1 MCDDEIHQFEG
12 TILAPGTKLNRRDF
26 GLSAAAAARLAASA
40 ARAQATVTEKDVDIK
55 TADGV
60 ADAALFYPQGPSSG
74 KGGKWPAVLIWT
86 DIGGL
91 RPVFRDM
98 GRRLA
103 AQGYV
108 VLVPNP
114 FYRKGRAP
122 GVTEGLDFS
131 RPDDRPKFMTL
142 AGSIAGPGAVETD
155 APAFLAFLDAQPQTD
170 RRKKAGTQG
179 YCMGGPLVYRT
190 AAVLPDRIAAAVTC
204 HGGGLVTQTP
214 ASPHLLI
221 PKMKAEVYSAVAA
234 NDDARS
240 PTDKDVLKKAF
251 ADAGKTAGVEVYEG
265 CNHGW
270 CVKGSAVY
278 NEAGAERAWAKLSD
292 LYKRKLV

>member
-12 TILAPGTKLNRRDF
+12 TLRVPEAPMSRRAF
-26 GLSAAAAARLAASA
+26 GLSAAAAAGLSATLAH
-40 ARAQATVTEKDVDIK
+40 AQASVVEKDVDIK
-55 TADGV
+55 TADGT
-60 ADAALFYPQGPSSG
+60 ADAALFYPQG
-74 KGGKWPAVLIWT
+74 KGKWPAVLIWT
-86 DIGGL
+86 DILGL

-98 GRRLA
+98 GKRLA

-122 GVTEGLDFS
+122 AVTEGIDFS
-131 RPDDRPKFMTL
+131 KPEDRPKFMTL
-142 AGSIAGPGAVETD
+142 AGSIAGPNAVETD
-155 APAFLAFLDAQPQTD
+155 APAFFAFLDGLPQVD
-170 RRKKAGTQG
+170 KKRKAGTQG

-204 HGGGLVTQTP
+204 HGGGLVTNTP

-234 NDDARS
+234 NDDARA

-251 ADAGKTAGVEVYEG
+251 ADAGKTARVEVYDG

-270 CVKGSAVY
+270 CVPGSAVY
-278 NEAGAERAWAKLSD
+278 NQAGAERAWAELTA
-292 LYKRKLV
+292 LYKKKLV

>member
-1 MCDDEIHQFEG
+1 MCDENIHQGLVDPSFS
-12 TILAPGTKLNRRDF
+12 RRAF
-26 GLSAAAAARLAASA
+26 GLSAAAAAALAATLA
-40 ARAQATVTEKDVDIK
+40 HAEETVIEKDVDVK
-55 TADGV
+55 TPDGT
-60 ADAALFYPQGPSSG
+60 ADAALFYPKG
-74 KGGKWPAVLIWT
+74 KGKWPAVLIWT
-86 DIGGL
+86 DIFGL

-114 FYRKGRAP
+114 FYRKGRAA
-122 GVTEGLDFS
+122 GLADGLDFS
-131 RPDDRPKFMTL
+131 KPDDRAKLMAL
-142 AGSIAGPGAVETD
+142 AGTISGSGAVEND

-170 RRKKAGTQG
+170 KKKKAGTQG

-190 AAVLPDRIAAAVTC
+190 AAILPDRIGGAVTC
-204 HGGGLVTQTP
+204 HGGGLVTKTP

-221 PKMKAEVYSAVAA
+221 PKIKAEIYSAVAA
-234 NDDARS
+234 NDDKNA

-251 ADAGKTAGVEVYEG
+251 ADAGKKATVLVYDD
-265 CNHGW
+265 CQHGW

-278 NEAGAERAWAKLSD
+278 NEVGAEKAWAELTA
-292 LYKRKLV
+292 LYKRNLV

>member
-12 TILAPGTKLNRRDF
+12 TLRVAETPLSRRGF
-26 GLSAAAAARLAASA
+26 ALSVAAAASLSATLAH
-40 ARAQATVTEKDVDIK
+40 AQATVTEKDVDIK
-55 TADGV
+55 TPDGTC
-60 ADAALFYPQGPSSG
+60 DAAVFHPQG
-74 KGGKWPAVLIWT
+74 KGKWPAVLIWT

-91 RPVFRDM
+91 RPAFRDM

-122 GVTEGLDFS
+122 AVTEGLDFS
-131 RPDDRPKFMTL
+131 RPDDRPKFMAL
-142 AGSIAGPGAVETD
+142 AGSIGAQNAAEGD
-155 APAFLAFLDAQPQTD
+155 AKALLVWLDAQPQVD
-170 RRKKAGTQG
+170 RKKKAGTQG

-190 AAVLPDRIAAAVTC
+190 AAALPGRIGGAGTF
-204 HGGGLVTQTP
+204 HGGGLVTKTD

-234 NDDARS
+234 NDDERS
-240 PTDKDVLKKAF
+240 PTDKEVLKKAF
-251 ADAGKTAGVEVYEG
+251 ADAGKTATVEVYNG

-278 NEAGAERAWAKLSD
+278 NEAGAERAWAKLTD
-292 LYKRKLV
+292 LYKRNLV

>member
-1 MCDDEIHQFEG
+1 MCDDDIHQFEG
-12 TILAPGTKLNRRDF
+12 TILATETPMSRRAF
-26 GLSAAAAARLAASA
+26 GLSAAAAASLAASVSA
-40 ARAQATVTEKDVDIK
+40 SMAHAQATVTEKDVDIK
-55 TADGV
+55 TADGT
-60 ADAALFYPQGPSSG
+60 ADAALFYPSG
-74 KGGKWPAVLIWT
+74 KGKWPAVLIWT

-114 FYRKGRAP
+114 FYRGGRAP
-122 GVTEGLDFS
+122 AVTEGLDFGK
-131 RPDDRPKFMTL
+131 PDGRAKLMTL
-142 AGSIAGPGAVETD
+142 AGGATAPNAVETD

-170 RRKKAGTQG
+170 KKKGAGTQG
-179 YCMGGPLVYRT
+179 YCMGGPMVYRT
-190 AAVLPDRIAAAVTC
+190 AAALPDRIRGAVTC
-204 HGGGLVTQTP
+204 HGGGLVTQTA

-234 NDDARS
+234 NDDQRA

-251 ADAGKTAGVEVYEG
+251 ADAGKKATVLVYDG
-265 CNHGW
+265 CSHGW

-278 NEAGAERAWAKLSD
+278 NEAGAEKAWAELTA
-292 LYKRKLV
+292 LYKRNLV

>member
-1 MCDDEIHQFEG
+1 MCDDEIHQGED
-12 TILAPGTKLNRRDF
+12 TLRVPDLPLSRRMF
-26 GLSAAAAARLAASA
+26 GLAAAAAATFAADMA
-40 ARAQATVTEKDVDIK
+40 HAEATVTEKDVDVK

-60 ADAALFYPQGPSSG
+60 ADAALFYPSG
-74 KGGKWPAVLIWT
+74 KGKWPAVLIWT
-86 DIGGL
+86 DIFGL

-122 GVTEGLDFS
+122 AVGADAFDFS
-131 RPDDRPKFMTL
+131 KPEDRAKLMAL
-142 AGSIAGPGAVETD
+142 AGTIGGPNTVESD

-170 RRKKAGTQG
+170 KKKKAGTQG

-190 AAVLPDRIAAAVTC
+190 AAALPDRIGGAVTC
-204 HGGGLVTQTP
+204 HGGGLVSQTP

-234 NDDARS
+234 NDDARA

-251 ADAGKTAGVEVYEG
+251 ADAGKTARVEVYDG

-278 NEAGAERAWAKLSD
+278 NEAGAERAWSERAA
-292 LYKRKLV
+292 LYKRNLS

>member
-1 MCDDEIHQFEG
+1 MCDDDIHQGLVDPSFS
-12 TILAPGTKLNRRDF
+12 RRAF
-26 GLSAAAAARLAASA
+26 GLSAAAAATLAATLA
-40 ARAQATVTEKDVDIK
+40 HAQDSVEEKDVDVK
-55 TADGV
+55 TPDGM
-60 ADAALFYPQGPSSG
+60 ADAALFYPKG
-74 KGGKWPAVLIWT
+74 KGKWPAVLIWT
-86 DIGGL
+86 DIFGL

-114 FYRKGRAP
+114 FYRKGRADAV
-122 GVTEGLDFS
+122 GADKFDFAKPEE
-131 RPDDRPKFMTL
+131 RAKLMPI
-142 AGSIAGPGAVETD
+142 AGSITGPGTVEGD
-155 APAFLAFLDAQPQTD
+155 APAFFAFLDAQPQTD
-170 RRKKAGTQG
+170 KKKGAGTQG

-190 AAVLPDRIAAAVTC
+190 AAVLPDRIRGAVTC

-234 NDDARS
+234 NDDQRA

-251 ADAGKTAGVEVYEG
+251 ADAGKKATVLVYDG
-265 CNHGW
+265 CQHGW

-278 NEAGAERAWAKLSD
+278 NEAGAEKAWAELTA
-292 LYKRKLV
+292 LYKRNLV

>member
-1 MCDDEIHQFEG
+1 MCDDDIH
-12 TILAPGTKLNRRDF
+12 PGLFDDIELSRRTF
-26 GLSAAAAARLAASA
+26 GLSAAAAATLAATMA
-40 ARAQATVTEKDVDIK
+40 HAEATVEEKNVDVK
-55 TADGV
+55 TPDGV
-60 ADAALFYPQGPSSG
+60 ADAALYYPKG
-74 KGGKWPAVLIWT
+74 KGTWPAVLIWT

-98 GRRLA
+98 GKRLA

-114 FYRKGRAP
+114 FYRVKKAPIVDGPMDFNDAASRAKIMEPANRKGMDVE
-122 GVTEGLDFS
+122 GTERD
-131 RPDDRPKFMTL
+131 
-142 AGSIAGPGAVETD
+142 AV
-155 APAFLAFLDAQPQTD
+155 AYLAFLDAQPQTNKK
-170 RRKKAGTQG
+170 KKAGTQG

-190 AAVLPDRIAAAVTC
+190 AAMLPDRIGGAVTC
-204 HGGGLVTQTP
+204 HGGGLVSKDD

-234 NDDARS
+234 NDDQRS

-251 ADAGKTAGVEVYEG
+251 GDAGKKATVLVYDG

-270 CVKGSAVY
+270 CVKDNGAVY
-278 NEAGAERAWAKLSD
+278 NETGAEKAWAELTA
-292 LYKRKLV
+292 LYKRNLV

>member
-12 TILAPGTKLNRRDF
+12 TIRVPEAPLSRRSF
-26 GLSAAAAARLAASA
+26 GLSAAAAASLAATMA
-40 ARAQATVTEKDVDIK
+40 HAQATVTEKDVDIK
-55 TADGV
+55 TPDGTC
-60 ADAALFYPQGPSSG
+60 DAALFYPSG
-74 KGGKWPAVLIWT
+74 KGKWPAVLIWT

-91 RPVFRDM
+91 RPAFRDM

-122 GVTEGLDFS
+122 AVTDGLDFGKPEG
-131 RPDDRPKFMTL
+131 RAAMMQL
-142 AGSIAGPGAVETD
+142 AGTIAAPNAVESD

-170 RRKKAGTQG
+170 KKKKAGTQG

-190 AAVLPDRIAAAVTC
+190 AAVAADRIGAGVTC

-221 PKMKAEVYSAVAA
+221 PKMKAEIYSAVAA
-234 NDDARS
+234 NDDQRA

-251 ADAGKTAGVEVYEG
+251 ADAGKTARVEVYDG

-278 NEAGAERAWAKLSD
+278 NEAGAERAWTELSN
-292 LYKRKLV
+292 LYKKKLV

>member
-1 MCDDEIHQFEG
+1 MCDDEIHQGED
-12 TILAPGTKLNRRDF
+12 TLRVPELPLSRRMF
-26 GLSAAAAARLAASA
+26 GLAAAAAATFAADMA
-40 ARAQATVTEKDVDIK
+40 HAEATVIEKDVDVK

-60 ADAALFYPQGPSSG
+60 ADAALFYPSG
-74 KGGKWPAVLIWT
+74 KGKWPAVLIWT
-86 DIGGL
+86 DIFGL

-98 GRRLA
+98 GKRLA

-122 GVTEGLDFS
+122 AVGADAFDFS
-131 RPDDRPKFMTL
+131 KPDDRAKLMAL
-142 AGSIAGPGAVETD
+142 AGTIGGPDSVEKD

-170 RRKKAGTQG
+170 KKKKAGTQG

-190 AAVLPDRIAAAVTC
+190 AAVLPDRIGGAATF
-204 HGGGLVTQTP
+204 HGGGLVSQTP

-234 NDDARS
+234 NDDARA

-251 ADAGKTAGVEVYEG
+251 ADAGKKATVVVYDG

-270 CVKGSAVY
+270 TVKGSAVY
-278 NEAGAERAWAKLSD
+278 NEAGAEKAWAELTA
-292 LYKRKLV
+292 LYKRNLV

>member
-1 MCDDEIHQFEG
+1 MCDDEIHQDLVDPS
-12 TILAPGTKLNRRDF
+12 ISRRAF
-26 GLSAAAAARLAASA
+26 GLSAAAAASLAATLA
-40 ARAQATVTEKDVDIK
+40 HAQDTVVEKDVDVK
-55 TADGV
+55 TPDGV
-60 ADAALFYPQGPSSG
+60 ADAALFYPKG
-74 KGGKWPAVLIWT
+74 KGKWPAVLIWT
-86 DIGGL
+86 DIFGL

-114 FYRKGRAP
+114 FYRKGRA
-122 GVTEGLDFS
+122 TEVGADKFDFS
-131 RPDDRPKFMTL
+131 KPEERAKLMPI
-142 AGSIAGPGAVETD
+142 AASITGPGTVESD
-155 APAFLAFLDAQPQTD
+155 APAFIAFLDSQPQTD
-170 RRKKAGTQG
+170 KKKKAGTQG

-190 AAVLPDRIAAAVTC
+190 AAIVPNRIAGAVTC
-204 HGGGLVTQTP
+204 HGGGLVTKTDS
-214 ASPHLLI
+214 SPHLLI

-251 ADAGKTAGVEVYEG
+251 ADAGKKATVLVYDG
-265 CNHGW
+265 CQHGW

-278 NEAGAERAWAKLSD
+278 NEAGAEKAWAELSA
-292 LYKRKLV
+292 LYKRNLV

>member
-12 TILAPGTKLNRRDF
+12 TLRVAETPLSRRGF
-26 GLSAAAAARLAASA
+26 ALSAAAAASLAATLA
-40 ARAQATVTEKDVDIK
+40 HAEATVTEKDVDIK
-55 TADGV
+55 TPDGTC
-60 ADAALFYPQGPSSG
+60 DAAVFYPQG
-74 KGGKWPAVLIWT
+74 KGKWPAVLIWT

-91 RPVFRDM
+91 RPAFRDM

-131 RPDDRPKFMTL
+131 KAEDRPKFMAL
-142 AGSIAGPGAVETD
+142 AGTIAGPNAVESD
-155 APAFLAFLDAQPQTD
+155 APVFLAWLDAQPQVD
-170 RRKKAGTQG
+170 KKKKAGTQG

-190 AAVLPDRIAAAVTC
+190 AAALPDRIGGAGTF

-234 NDDARS
+234 NDDARA

-251 ADAGKTAGVEVYEG
+251 ADAGKKASVEVYDG

-278 NEAGAERAWAKLSD
+278 NEAGAERAWAKLTD

>member
-12 TILAPGTKLNRRDF
+12 TILAPETPMSRRAF
-26 GLSAAAAARLAASA
+26 GLSAAAAASLAATLA
-40 ARAQATVTEKDVDIK
+40 HAQATVTEKDVDIK
-55 TADGV
+55 TADGTC
-60 ADAALFYPQGPSSG
+60 DAALFYPQG
-74 KGGKWPAVLIWT
+74 KGKWPAVLIWT
-86 DIGGL
+86 DIMGL

-114 FYRKGRAP
+114 FYRKARA
-122 GVTEGLDFS
+122 TETVKLDFS
-131 RPDDRPKFMTL
+131 KPDERALLMPM
-142 AGSIAGPGAVETD
+142 AASIGAPGAVEGD
-155 APAFLAFLDAQPQTD
+155 ASAFLAFLDAQPQTD
-170 RRKKAGTQG
+170 KKKGAGTQG

-190 AAVLPDRIAAAVTC
+190 AAVLPDRIKGAVTC

-234 NDDARS
+234 NDDQRA

-251 ADAGKTAGVEVYEG
+251 ADAGKKATVLVYDG

-278 NEAGAERAWAKLSD
+278 NEAGAEKAWAELTA
-292 LYKRKLV
+292 LYKRNLV

>member
-12 TILAPGTKLNRRDF
+12 TLRVAETPLSRRGF
-26 GLSAAAAARLAASA
+26 ALSAAAAASLSATLAH
-40 ARAQATVTEKDVDIK
+40 AQATVTEKDVDIR
-55 TADGV
+55 TADGTC
-60 ADAALFYPQGPSSG
+60 DAAVFYPQG
-74 KGGKWPAVLIWT
+74 KRKWPAVLIWT

-91 RPVFRDM
+91 RPAFRDM

-108 VLVPNP
+108 VLAPNP
-114 FYRKGRAP
+114 FYRKGSAP
-122 GVTEGLDFS
+122 AVTEGLDFS
-131 RPDDRPKFMTL
+131 RPDDRPKFMAL
-142 AGSIAGPGAVETD
+142 AGSIGAPNAVEGD
-155 APAFLAFLDAQPQTD
+155 AKALLAWLDAQPQVD
-170 RRKKAGTQG
+170 GKKKAGTQG

-190 AAVLPDRIAAAVTC
+190 AAALPDRIGGAGTF
-204 HGGGLVTQTP
+204 HGGGLVTKTD

-251 ADAGKTAGVEVYEG
+251 ADAGKRATVEVYEG

-278 NEAGAERAWAKLSD
+278 NEAGAERAWAKLTD
-292 LYKRKLV
+292 LYKRNLV

>member
-1 MCDDEIHQFEG
+1 MCDDDIHQFEG
-12 TILAPGTKLNRRDF
+12 TIRAPETPISRRTF
-26 GLSAAAAARLAASA
+26 GLSAAAAASLSATVAASLA
-40 ARAQATVTEKDVDIK
+40 HAQATVTEKDVDIK
-55 TADGV
+55 TADGTC
-60 ADAALFYPQGPSSG
+60 DAALFYPSG
-74 KGGKWPAVLIWT
+74 KGKWPAVLIWT

-98 GRRLA
+98 GKRLA

-122 GVTEGLDFS
+122 AVTAGLDFS
-131 RPDDRPKFMTL
+131 KAEDRPKFFEL
-142 AGSIAGPGAVETD
+142 AGSISGPNAVETD

-170 RRKKAGTQG
+170 KKKKAGTQG

-190 AAVLPDRIAAAVTC
+190 AAVAADRIAAGVTC
-204 HGGGLVTQTP
+204 HGGNLVTNTP

-221 PKMKAEVYSAVAA
+221 PKMKAEIYSAVAA
-234 NDDARS
+234 NDDQRA
-240 PTDKDVLKKAF
+240 PTDKDTLKKAF
-251 ADAGKTAGVEVYEG
+251 ADAGKTARIEVYDG

-278 NEAGAERAWAKLSD
+278 NEAGAERAWAELTA
-292 LYKRKLV
+292 LYKKKLV

>member
-1 MCDDEIHQFEG
+1 MCDDDIHQFEG
-12 TILAPGTKLNRRDF
+12 TILATETPLSRRAF
-26 GLSAAAAARLAASA
+26 GLSAAAAASLAATVSA
-40 ARAQATVTEKDVDIK
+40 SMAHAQATVTEKDVDIK

-60 ADAALFYPQGPSSG
+60 CDAALFYPAG
-74 KGGKWPAVLIWT
+74 KGKWPAVLIWT

-108 VLVPNP
+108 VLAPNP
-114 FYRKGRAP
+114 FYRGGRAP
-122 GVTEGLDFS
+122 AVTEGLDFGN
-131 RPDDRPKFMTL
+131 PDGRAKLMKL
-142 AGSIAGPGAVETD
+142 AGGATGPNAVETD
-155 APAFLAFLDAQPQTD
+155 TPAFLAFLDAQPQTD
-170 RRKKAGTQG
+170 KKKKAGTQG
-179 YCMGGPLVYRT
+179 YCMGGPMVYR
-190 AAVLPDRIAAAVTC
+190 AVAVAPDRIGAGVTC

-221 PKMKAEVYSAVAA
+221 PKMNAEIYSAVAA
-234 NDDARS
+234 NDDQRA

-251 ADAGKTAGVEVYEG
+251 ADAGKTARVEVYDG

-278 NEAGAERAWAKLSD
+278 NEAGAERAWSELTA
-292 LYKRKLV
+292 LYKKKLV

>member
-12 TILAPGTKLNRRDF
+12 TIRAPETPMSRRAF
-26 GLSAAAAARLAASA
+26 GLSAAAAAGLSASVAASLA
-40 ARAQATVTEKDVDIK
+40 HAQATVTEKDVDIK
-55 TADGV
+55 TPDGTC
-60 ADAALFYPQGPSSG
+60 DAALFYPQG
-74 KGGKWPAVLIWT
+74 KGKWPAVLIWT
-86 DIGGL
+86 DIMGL

-114 FYRKGRAP
+114 FYRKARA
-122 GVTEGLDFS
+122 TETVSLDFS
-131 RPDDRPKFMTL
+131 KPDERAKLMPMAATIG
-142 AGSIAGPGAVETD
+142 APGAVEGD
-155 APAFLAFLDAQPQTD
+155 APAFFTFLDGLPQTD
-170 RRKKAGTQG
+170 KKKKAGTQG

-190 AAVLPDRIAAAVTC
+190 AAVLPDRIAAGVTC

-221 PKMKAEVYSAVAA
+221 PKMKAEIYSAVAA
-234 NDDARS
+234 NDDQRS

-251 ADAGKTAGVEVYEG
+251 ADAGKTARVEVYDG

-278 NEAGAERAWAKLSD
+278 NEAGAERAWKELTE
-292 LYKRKLV
+292 LYKKKLA

>member
-12 TILAPGTKLNRRDF
+12 TIRVAELPVDRRTF
-26 GLSAAAAARLAASA
+26 ALSAAAAASLAATMAHAEAS
-40 ARAQATVTEKDVDIK
+40 VVEKDVDIK
-55 TADGV
+55 TADGT
-60 ADAALFYPQGPSSG
+60 ADAALFYPQG
-74 KGGKWPAVLIWT
+74 KGKWPAVLVWT
-86 DIGGL
+86 DIMGL

-98 GRRLA
+98 GKRLA

-122 GVTEGLDFS
+122 AVTDGLDFS
-131 RPDDRPKFMTL
+131 KADDRPKFMQL
-142 AGSIAGPGAVETD
+142 AGTIAGPNAVETD
-155 APAFLAFLDAQPQTD
+155 APAFFAYLDGLPQVD
-170 RRKKAGTQG
+170 RKKKAGTQG

-190 AAVLPDRIAAAVTC
+190 AAAVPERVAAAVTC
-204 HGGGLVTQTP
+204 HGGGLVTNTP

-234 NDDARS
+234 NDDQRA

-251 ADAGKTAGVEVYEG
+251 ADAGKTARVEVYDG

-270 CVKGSAVY
+270 CVPGSAVY
-278 NEAGAERAWAKLSD
+278 NQAGAERAWKELSD

>member
-12 TILAPGTKLNRRDF
+12 TIRVPDAPMSRRAF
-26 GLSAAAAARLAASA
+26 GLSAAAAASLSATVAATLAH
-40 ARAQATVTEKDVDIK
+40 AQATVTEKDVDIK
-55 TADGV
+55 TADGT
-60 ADAALFYPQGPSSG
+60 ADAALFYPQG
-74 KGGKWPAVLIWT
+74 KGKWPAVLIWT

-114 FYRKGRAP
+114 FYRGGRAP
-122 GVTEGLDFS
+122 AVTEGLDFGN
-131 RPDDRPKFMTL
+131 PDGRAKLMKL
-142 AGSIAGPGAVETD
+142 AGGATGPNAVETD

-170 RRKKAGTQG
+170 KKKKAGTQG
-179 YCMGGPLVYRT
+179 YCMGGPMVYRT
-190 AAVLPDRIAAAVTC
+190 AAVAPDRIGAGVTC

-221 PKMKAEVYSAVAA
+221 PKMKAEIYSAVAA
-234 NDDARS
+234 NDDARA

-251 ADAGKTAGVEVYEG
+251 ADAGKTARVEVYDG

-278 NEAGAERAWAKLSD
+278 NEAGAERAWSELTA
-292 LYKRKLV
+292 LYKKKLV

>member
-1 MCDDEIHQFEG
+1 MCDDEIHQGQVDPSFS
-12 TILAPGTKLNRRDF
+12 RRAF
-26 GLSAAAAARLAASA
+26 GLSAAAAAALAATMA
-40 ARAQATVTEKDVDIK
+40 HAQDTVEEKDVDVK
-55 TADGV
+55 TPDGM
-60 ADAALFYPQGPSSG
+60 ADAALFYPKG
-74 KGGKWPAVLIWT
+74 KGKWPAVLIWT
-86 DIGGL
+86 DIFGL

-114 FYRKGRAP
+114 FYRMGRAAAV
-122 GVTEGLDFS
+122 GADKFDFS
-131 RPDDRPKFMTL
+131 KPEERAKLMPI
-142 AGSIAGPGAVETD
+142 AGSITGPGTVEGD
-155 APAFLAFLDAQPQTD
+155 APAFFAFLDAQPQTD
-170 RRKKAGTQG
+170 KKKKAGTQG

-190 AAVLPDRIAAAVTC
+190 AAVLPERIGGAVTC

-234 NDDARS
+234 NDDARA

-251 ADAGKTAGVEVYEG
+251 ADAGKKATVLVYDG
-265 CNHGW
+265 CQHGW

-278 NEAGAERAWAKLSD
+278 NEAGAEKAWAELTA
-292 LYKRKLV
+292 LYKRNLV

>member
-1 MCDDEIHQFEG
+1 MCDDDIHQFEG

-26 GLSAAAAARLAASA
+26 GLSAAAAASLAATMAHAEAS
-40 ARAQATVTEKDVDIK
+40 VVEKDVDIK
-55 TADGV
+55 TPDGT
-60 ADAALFYPQGPSSG
+60 ADAALFYPQG
-74 KGGKWPAVLIWT
+74 KGKWPAVLIWT

-98 GRRLA
+98 GKRLA

-122 GVTEGLDFS
+122 AVTEGLDFGKPEG
-131 RPDDRPKFMTL
+131 RTALMQL
-142 AGSIAGPGAVETD
+142 AGTIAGPNAVEND
-155 APAFLAFLDAQPQTD
+155 APAFFAYLDGLPQTD
-170 RRKKAGTQG
+170 KKKKAGTQG

-190 AAVLPDRIAAAVTC
+190 AAVVPDRIAAGVTC
-204 HGGGLVTQTP
+204 HGGGLVTTTP

-221 PKMKAEVYSAVAA
+221 PKMKAEIYSAVAA
-234 NDDARS
+234 NDDQRS

-251 ADAGKTAGVEVYEG
+251 ADAGKTARVEVYDG

-270 CVKGSAVY
+270 CVPGSAVY
-278 NEAGAERAWAKLSD
+278 NQAGAERAWKELSD
-292 LYKRKLV
+292 LYKKKLV

>member
-12 TILAPGTKLNRRDF
+12 SILAAETPMSRRAF
-26 GLSAAAAARLAASA
+26 GLSAAAAASLAASISA
-40 ARAQATVTEKDVDIK
+40 TMAHAQATVTEKDVDIK
-55 TADGV
+55 TPDGTC
-60 ADAALFYPQGPSSG
+60 DAALFYPQG
-74 KGGKWPAVLIWT
+74 KGKWPAVLIWT
-86 DIGGL
+86 DIMGL

-98 GRRLA
+98 GKRLA

-114 FYRKGRAP
+114 FYRKARA
-122 GVTEGLDFS
+122 TETVNLDFS
-131 RPDDRPKFMTL
+131 KPDERAQLMPMAATIG
-142 AGSIAGPGAVETD
+142 APGAVEGD
-155 APAFLAFLDAQPQTD
+155 APAFFAFLDALPQTD
-170 RRKKAGTQG
+170 TKKKAGTQG

-190 AAVLPDRIAAAVTC
+190 AAVLPDRIAGAVTC

-234 NDDARS
+234 NDDQRA
-240 PTDKDVLKKAF
+240 PTDKDTLKAAF
-251 ADAGKTAGVEVYEG
+251 ASAGKVARVEVYDG

-278 NEAGAERAWAKLSD
+278 NEAGAERAWTELSA
-292 LYKRKLV
+292 LYRKKLV

>member
-1 MCDDEIHQFEG
+1 M
-12 TILAPGTKLNRRDF
+12 
-26 GLSAAAAARLAASA
+26 
-40 ARAQATVTEKDVDIK
+40 
-55 TADGV
+55 
-60 ADAALFYPQGPSSG
+60 
-74 KGGKWPAVLIWT
+74 LIWT
-86 DIGGL
+86 DIVGL

-114 FYRKGRAP
+114 FYRNGRAP
-122 GVTEGLDFS
+122 GVTEGLDFAKAE
-131 RPDDRPKFMTL
+131 DRPKFMKL
-142 AGSIAGPGAVETD
+142 AGGDRGPRRGGDGRAGLPRLPRRPAADRPERRRPGPRATAWAARWST
-155 APAFLAFLDAQPQTD
+155 APPPS
-170 RRKKAGTQG
+170 
-179 YCMGGPLVYRT
+179 CPT
-190 AAVLPDRIAAAVTC
+190 ASRGAVTC

-234 NDDARS
+234 NDDQRS

-251 ADAGKTAGVEVYEG
+251 ADAGKTARVEVYDG

-278 NEAGAERAWAKLSD
+278 NEAGAEKAWAELTA
-292 LYKRKLV
+292 LYKRNLV

>member
-12 TILAPGTKLNRRDF
+12 TILAPGTELNRRSF
-26 GLSAAAAARLAASA
+26 GLSAAAAAGLAASVSA
-40 ARAQATVTEKDVDIK
+40 SMAHAQASVVEKDVDIK
-55 TADGV
+55 TADGT
-60 ADAALFYPQGPSSG
+60 ADAALFYPQG
-74 KGGKWPAVLIWT
+74 KGKWPAVLIWT

-98 GRRLA
+98 GKRLA

-114 FYRKGRAP
+114 FYRKGKAP
-122 GVTEGLDFS
+122 AVTEGLDFS
-131 RPDDRPKFMTL
+131 KPDDRPKFMAL
-142 AGSIAGPGAVETD
+142 AGSIGAPGAVETD
-155 APAFLAFLDAQPQTD
+155 APAFIAFLDAQPQTD
-170 RRKKAGTQG
+170 KKKKAGTQG

-190 AAVLPDRIAAAVTC
+190 AAVAPDRIAAGVTC

-234 NDDARS
+234 NDDQRS

-251 ADAGKTAGVEVYEG
+251 ADAGKTARVEVYDG

-270 CVKGSAVY
+270 CVPGSAVY
-278 NEAGAERAWAKLSD
+278 NQAGAERAWKELSD
-292 LYKRKLV
+292 LYKKKLV

>member
-12 TILAPGTKLNRRDF
+12 TILAAETPLSRRAF
-26 GLSAAAAARLAASA
+26 GLSAAAAAGLAASVSA
-40 ARAQATVTEKDVDIK
+40 SMAHAEATVTEKDVDIK
-55 TADGV
+55 TADGTC
-60 ADAALFYPQGPSSG
+60 DAALFYPQG
-74 KGGKWPAVLIWT
+74 KGKWPAVLIWT
-86 DIGGL
+86 DIMGL
-91 RPVFRDM
+91 RPAFRDM

-114 FYRKGRAP
+114 FYRKARA
-122 GVTEGLDFS
+122 TETVNLDFS
-131 RPDDRPKFMTL
+131 KPDERAQLMPM
-142 AGSIAGPGAVETD
+142 AASIGAPGAVEGD
-155 APAFLAFLDAQPQTD
+155 AAAFLAFLDAQPQTD
-170 RRKKAGTQG
+170 KKKGAGTQG

-190 AAVLPDRIAAAVTC
+190 AAVLPDRIRGAVTC

-234 NDDARS
+234 NDDQRA

-251 ADAGKTAGVEVYEG
+251 ADAGKKATVLVYDG

-278 NEAGAERAWAKLSD
+278 NEAGAEKAWAELTA
-292 LYKRKLV
+292 LYKRNLV

>member
-12 TILAPGTKLNRRDF
+12 TILAPGTELNRRAF
-26 GLSAAAAARLAASA
+26 GLTAAAAASLAGGA
-40 ARAQATVTEKDVDIK
+40 AYAADAKVVEKDVDIK
-55 TADGV
+55 TPDGT
-60 ADAALFYPQGPSSG
+60 ADAALFYPDG
-74 KGGKWPAVLIWT
+74 KGKWPAVLIWT

-122 GVTEGLDFS
+122 AVTDGLDFGKPEGRS
-131 RPDDRPKFMTL
+131 ALMAL
-142 AGSIAGPGAVETD
+142 AGTIAGPNAVESD
-155 APAFLAFLDAQPQTD
+155 APAYIAFLDAQPQTD
-170 RRKKAGTQG
+170 KKKKAGTQG

-190 AAVLPDRIAAAVTC
+190 AAVVPDRIAAGVTC

-221 PKMKAEVYSAVAA
+221 PKMKAEIYSAVAA

-251 ADAGKTAGVEVYEG
+251 ADAGKTARVEVYDG

-278 NEAGAERAWAKLSD
+278 NEAGAERAWKELSD
-292 LYKRKLV
+292 LYKKKLV

>member
-12 TILAPGTKLNRRDF
+12 TLRVPEVPLSRRAF
-26 GLSAAAAARLAASA
+26 GLSAAAAASLAATMA
-40 ARAQATVTEKDVDIK
+40 HAQATVDEKDVDIK
-55 TADGV
+55 TPDGV
-60 ADAALFYPQGPSSG
+60 CDAALFTPKG
-74 KGGKWPAVLIWT
+74 KGKWPAVLIWT
-86 DIGGL
+86 DIMGL
-91 RPVFRDM
+91 RPAFRDM

-114 FYRKGRAP
+114 FYRKAKA
-122 GVTEGLDFS
+122 TETASLDFGK
-131 RPDDRPKFMTL
+131 PDDRAKLTPL
-142 AGSIAGPGAVETD
+142 AQTIGAPGAVEGD
-155 APAFLAFLDAQPQTD
+155 APAFFAYLDKLPQVDTK
-170 RRKKAGTQG
+170 KKAGTQG

-190 AAVLPDRIAAAVTC
+190 AAVLPDRIAAGVTC
-204 HGGGLVTQTP
+204 HGGGLVNATP
-214 ASPHLLI
+214 SSPHLLI
-221 PKMKAEVYSAVAA
+221 PKMKAEIYSAVAA

-251 ADAGKTAGVEVYEG
+251 ADAGKPARVEVYDG

-278 NEAGAERAWAKLSD
+278 NEAGAERAWKELSD
-292 LYKRKLV
+292 LYKKKLA